1 MHFELLTV
9 LAIDGRVDCFLN
21 VHLFKPRLVF
31 DMIGS
36 FNIYLAK
43 SFIYG
48 KIVSIS
54 PRANEYIGQNVLL
67 NVLRV
72 FKL

>member
-1 MHFELLTV
+1 MHSELLTV
-9 LAIDGRVDCFLN
+9 LAIDGRVDCLLN
-21 VHLFKPRLVF
+21 VHLFEPRLVF
-31 DMIGS
+31 DVIGS

-43 SFIYG
+43 SFIDG